1 GAADMLQGCH
11 AKGAAGQNNVWRERN
26 QFCCVSAFAV
36 DIVRTPADV
45 DPHIATISPAL
56 LLDAVLECR
65 EASLTLWVV
74 GGPVHEYTDAPHPLR
89 LLRARRHRP
98 HNRAA
103 K

>member
-1 GAADMLQGCH
+1 MLQGCH
-11 AKGAAGQNNVWRERN
+11 AEGAAGQTCLARARPILLRIGVRSRHR
-26 QFCCVSAFAV
+26 
-36 DIVRTPADV
+36 RTPADV
-45 DPHIATISPAL
+45 DPHISTVSPAQL
-56 LLDAVLECR
+56 LHALLECR